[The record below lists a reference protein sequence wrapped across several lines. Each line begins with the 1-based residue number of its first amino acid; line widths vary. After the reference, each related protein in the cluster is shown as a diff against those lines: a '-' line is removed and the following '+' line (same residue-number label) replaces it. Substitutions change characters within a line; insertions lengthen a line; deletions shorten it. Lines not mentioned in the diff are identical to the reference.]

1 MQKNEKVSGTDRK
14 KRIKRSFS
22 SKALN
27 YNKLALIQRESA
39 ERLDFNLSLIEK
51 TPSTVL
57 DVGSGTGFLTNLAA
71 DRWKDSRI
79 FCCDIAHGMNLVA
92 KENVDLKRVSLTTG
106 DADELP
112 YGDNSFD
119 MVISNLSYQ
128 WAPSLAKAFKE
139 VMRVLKPGGEFLLAT
154 FGRRTLQELRETY
167 SDAYKEIKGGEAEH
181 LHPFLA
187 IHELGDGMA
196 KLGFHDTIM
205 SADRLTDYYES
216 PFSLLRTL
224 KGMGAGNAFR
234 SADMGLGSRR
244 VLERME
250 ELYRERYSDKDE
262 IFATFEILF
271 ARGIKKGA

>member
-1 MQKNEKVSGTDRK
+1 MQKKEKISAADRK
-14 KRIKRSFS
+14 KRIKKAFS
-22 SKALN
+22 SKALD
-27 YNKLALIQRESA
+27 YNRLALIQRESA
-39 ERLDFNLSLIEK
+39 ERLDFNLSLIEQV
-51 TPSTVL
+51 PSTIL

-71 DRWKDSRI
+71 ERWKEARI
-79 FCCDIAHGMNLVA
+79 YCCDIAHGMNLVA
-92 KENVDLKRVSLTTG
+92 RESVDLKRVFFTTG

-112 YGDNSFD
+112 YGDESFD

-128 WAPSLAKAFKE
+128 WAPSLSKAFRE

-154 FGRRTLQELRETY
+154 FGRRTLQELREAY
-167 SDAYKEIKGGEAEH
+167 SESYRENKGEEPEH

-205 SADRLTDYYES
+205 SADRLTDYYQS

-224 KGMGAGNAFR
+224 KGIGAGNAFR

-244 VLERME
+244 VLERMDE
-250 ELYRERYSDKDE
+250 IYRERYTEGDKV
-262 IFATFEILF
+262 FATFEILF
-271 ARGIKKGA
+271 ARGVKKGE